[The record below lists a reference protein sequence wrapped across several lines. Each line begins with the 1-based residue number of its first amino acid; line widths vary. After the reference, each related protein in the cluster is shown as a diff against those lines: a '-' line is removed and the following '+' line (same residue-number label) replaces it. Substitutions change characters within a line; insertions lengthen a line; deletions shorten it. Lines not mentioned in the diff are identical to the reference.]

1 MSGGERPG
9 DAGTPGHGES
19 ETRGRVRAGLW
30 VAVTFAA
37 VFVAQM
43 VLVAVAGTDIPFHD
57 QWNIE
62 GQWLYPQW
70 VDGTLRPAELLQ
82 PFNEHRIVWTHLLN
96 LGLFAVN
103 GQWDP
108 LVQLWMIA
116 VLRAACAAGL
126 VWLVVPTLEGR
137 GRAVAAGLVTLG
149 FLPVIA
155 WHNVLWGIESH
166 AYFSLGFSLGALA
179 LLGREEWSW
188 RRVMAGV
195 VVVVAGLFA
204 MGPSALVPV
213 ALLGMAAVR
222 AVERRRIDRKIAAQA
237 GLAAGLLVLA
247 LSLRAE
253 VPEHATLKAAGA
265 GEFLAAAA
273 RTLSWPHVNVPWA
286 SVALNLPIL
295 VVVGGRML
303 RRRKAVGGEDFVL
316 LVGGWSAAISLAT
329 AWARGGSTELL
340 AGVPSRYVDF
350 VVLLPLANVWCAV
363 VLVREEVERSRAT
376 VRLVAGAWALF
387 VLVGWIGLN
396 AEVMRGL
403 VLPRARDRE
412 APVRLAVV
420 FQRSGDPAVYA
431 AQPRILVPSPNL
443 ELVSAVLKDP
453 RLQGKLPPSLQP
465 ERPTGPLSRAARWL
479 LGR

>member
-1 MSGGERPG
+1 MSRGEPRG
-9 DAGTPGHGES
+9 DA
-19 ETRGRVRAGLW
+19 ETRGGRDVETRKRGGVGRRVAG
-30 VAVTFAA
+30 TFAA

-43 VLVAVAGTDIPFHD
+43 ALVAVAGTDIPFHD

-62 GQWLYPQW
+62 GQWLYPHW
-70 VDGTLRPAELLQ
+70 VDGTLRARELLQ

-108 LVQLWMIA
+108 LVQLWAIA
-116 VLRAACAAGL
+116 GLRAACAAGL
-126 VWLVVPTLEGR
+126 VGLVVPTLAGR
-137 GRAVAAGLVTLG
+137 GRAAVAGLVTLG

-179 LLGREEWSW
+179 LLGREEWSG
-188 RRVMAGV
+188 RRVALGV
-195 VVVVAGLFA
+195 VVQVAGLLA

-213 ALLGMAAVR
+213 ALLGMAAMR
-222 AVERRRIDRKIAAQA
+222 AVEGRRIDRRIAMQA

-253 VPEHATLKAAGA
+253 VAEHAALKAAGV
-265 GEFLAAAA
+265 GEFLTAAAQM
-273 RTLSWPHVNVPWA
+273 LSWPHVNVPWA
-286 SVALNLPIL
+286 AVALNLPIL
-295 VVVGGRML
+295 AVVGGRVL
-303 RRRKAVGGEDFVL
+303 RRRQAVAGEDFVL
-316 LVGGWSAAISLAT
+316 LVGGWSAAVGLAT
-329 AWARGGSTELL
+329 AWARGGSAELQ

-350 VVLLPLANVWCAV
+350 VVLLPLANVWGAV
-363 VLVREEVERSRAT
+363 VLVREAVERSRPMA
-376 VRLVAGAWALF
+376 RLVAGAWAAFL
-387 VLVGWIGLN
+387 LVGWIGLN

-412 APVRLAVV
+412 APVRLAVA

-431 AQPRILVPSPNL
+431 GQPRILVPGQNL
-443 ELVSAVLKDP
+443 EAVSAVLKDP

-465 ERPTGPLSRAARWL
+465 ERPMGPLSRVARWG